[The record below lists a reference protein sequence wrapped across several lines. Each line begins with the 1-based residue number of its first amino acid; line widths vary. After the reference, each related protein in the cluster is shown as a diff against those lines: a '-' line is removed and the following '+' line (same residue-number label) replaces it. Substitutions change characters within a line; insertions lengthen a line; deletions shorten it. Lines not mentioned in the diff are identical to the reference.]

1 MSFLVGGGG
10 SYEDAFHVRTRMW
23 SSHMGP
29 LPAPIPGGRGLSK
42 PKAAVQKF
50 FLFPRE
56 AACWKG
62 SGKARYGCFSLKYS
76 PLLAGGCGVTM
87 DGSGQTN
94 KLETASN
101 FFHVSSFLGK
111 FPCNFMEPSE
121 TFLYRKGVTGFL
133 F

>member
-1 MSFLVGGGG
+1 MSGPGCGVPTWDLSQHQYPGGGAYQ
-10 SYEDAFHVRTRMW
+10 SLKLQFRN
-23 SSHMGP
+23 SS
-29 LPAPIPGGRGLSK
+29 SS
-42 PKAAVQKF
+42 
-50 FLFPRE
+50 PRE

-76 PLLAGGCGVTM
+76 PLLARGCGVTM

-111 FPCNFMEPSE
+111 IPCNFMEPSE